1 MFLSIEE
8 IVKATGGKIL
18 NVSDAVTIKKID
30 TDSRIVTYYSLF
42 VALKGENN
50 DGHNF
55 IFDVIK
61 KGCKAVLVSE
71 EMQIDGATVIL
82 VKDTKIALGDIARY
96 YVNKLNL
103 KKIAIT
109 GSVGK
114 TTTKEMIASV
124 CEKIDKTGKTQGN
137 FNNDI
142 GVPLTAFSLNDE
154 KIAIFEMG
162 MNHFGEIEYL
172 SQIVNPEIA
181 VITNIGYSHIEN
193 LGSREG
199 ILKAKLEILKGMDEN
214 SYLILNGDD
223 PYLYS
228 VKNNIEANI
237 IYFGI
242 ENKECDI
249 VAKDIKEENETTI
262 FKIDDEEYKINVLG
276 VHNVYNALSAI
287 SVGRL
292 LSADNSRI
300 KEGLLSF
307 KPDGIRQNIVKK
319 DGYTFV
325 IDCYNAAPDSMI
337 ASLNVLSKLSGKRKI
352 AVFGSVAELG
362 DIRDELLY
370 EVGKKA
376 SECDL
381 YELITLSSDA
391 LSINKGAKDNGF
403 LREKNFST
411 NSEILEYLKSIIK
424 KDDVVLIKGSRKY
437 KMEEISEGLVNM
449 KW

>member
-8 IVKATGGKIL
+8 IVKATGGKL
-18 NVSDAVTIKKID
+18 SEKGDALTIKKID
-30 TDSRIVTYYSLF
+30 TDSRVVDSDSLF

-50 DGHNF
+50 DGHNY
-55 IFDVIK
+55 IEDVIN
-61 KGCKAVLVSE
+61 KGCRAILVSDE
-71 EMQIDGATVIL
+71 KKNYGVTSIL

-96 YVNKLNL
+96 YVKKLNP
-103 KKIAIT
+103 KRIAIT

-124 CEKIDKTGKTQGN
+124 CEAVDKTGKTKGN

-172 SQIVNPEIA
+172 SDIVKPEIA

-199 ILKAKLEILKGMDEN
+199 ILKAKLEILKGMDKD

-228 VKNNIEANI
+228 VKNKINAKL

-249 VAKDIKEENETTI
+249 IAYDIKEEDGTTV
-262 FKIDDEEYKINVLG
+262 FKVGTEEYKINVPG
-276 VHNVYNALSAI
+276 IHNVYNALSGIAT
-287 SVGRL
+287 GRL
-292 LSADNSRI
+292 LTDDISKI
-300 KEGLLSF
+300 KEGLLNF

-319 DGYTFV
+319 DGYTFI

-337 ASLNVLSKLSGKRKI
+337 ASLNVLKNISGKRKI

-362 DIRDELLY
+362 DVRDSLLY
-370 EVGKKA
+370 NVGKKV
-376 SECDL
+376 SECGL
-381 YELITLSSDA
+381 YELITLSEDA

-403 LREKNFST
+403 LREKNFSS
-411 NSEILEYLKSIIK
+411 NKEILEYLKSIME
-424 KDDVVLIKGSRKY
+424 KDDVILIKGSRKY
-437 KMEEISEGLVNM
+437 KMEEISEGLVNL
-449 KW
+449 K

>member
-1 MFLSIEE
+1 
-8 IVKATGGKIL
+8 
-18 NVSDAVTIKKID
+18 
-30 TDSRIVTYYSLF
+30 
-42 VALKGENN
+42 
-50 DGHNF
+50 
-55 IFDVIK
+55 
-61 KGCKAVLVSE
+61 
-71 EMQIDGATVIL
+71 MQIDGATVIL

-242 ENKECDI
+242 ENRECDI

-276 VHNVYNALSAI
+276 VHNVYNALS
-287 SVGRL
+287 
-292 LSADNSRI
+292 
-300 KEGLLSF
+300 
-307 KPDGIRQNIVKK
+307 
-319 DGYTFV
+319 
-325 IDCYNAAPDSMI
+325 
-337 ASLNVLSKLSGKRKI
+337 
-352 AVFGSVAELG
+352 
-362 DIRDELLY
+362 
-370 EVGKKA
+370 
-376 SECDL
+376 
-381 YELITLSSDA
+381 
-391 LSINKGAKDNGF
+391 
-403 LREKNFST
+403 
-411 NSEILEYLKSIIK
+411 IK
-424 KDDVVLIKGSRKY
+424 KHCQHRHVIHFCRIYFTTTLFF
-437 KMEEISEGLVNM
+437 ISQY
-449 KW
+449 

>member
-1 MFLSIEE
+1 MFLNIEE
-8 IVKATGGKIL
+8 IVEATGGELI
-18 NVSDAVTIKKID
+18 NRQGVTVIKQID
-30 TDSRIVTYYSLF
+30 IDSRTANQDSLF
-42 VALKGENN
+42 VALKGEKN

-55 IFDVIK
+55 ILDVISN
-61 KGCKAVLVSE
+61 GCKAVLISE
-71 EMQIDGATVIL
+71 PKKIDGVTVIL

-96 YVNKLNL
+96 YVKKLNL
-103 KKIAIT
+103 KRIAIT

-124 CEKIDKTGKTQGN
+124 CESIDKTGKTKGN

-162 MNHFGEIEYL
+162 MNHLGEIEYL
-172 SQIVNPEIA
+172 SNIVKPEIA

-193 LGSREG
+193 LGSRDG

-228 VKNNIEANI
+228 VKNSIKANI

-242 ENKECDI
+242 ENKDCDI
-249 VAKDIKEENETTI
+249 VAFDIKEENGTTV
-262 FKIDDEEYKINVLG
+262 FKVENEEYKINVPG

-287 SVGRL
+287 SLGRL
-292 LSADNSRI
+292 LTKDISKI
-300 KEGLLSF
+300 KEGLLNF

-319 DGYTFV
+319 DGYTLI
-325 IDCYNAAPDSMI
+325 IDCYNAAPDSMM
-337 ASLNVLSKLSGKRKI
+337 ASLNVLSNLSGNRKI
-352 AVFGSVAELG
+352 AVLGSVAELG

-376 SECDL
+376 SECGL
-381 YELITLSSDA
+381 YELITLSDDA

-403 LREKNFST
+403 LNEKNFKD
-411 NSEILEYLKSIIK
+411 NAQILEYLKSIIK
-424 KDDVVLIKGSRKY
+424 KDDVILIKGSRKY
-437 KMEEISEGLVNM
+437 KMEEISEGLVN
-449 KW
+449 

>member
-1 MFLSIEE
+1 
-8 IVKATGGKIL
+8 
-18 NVSDAVTIKKID
+18 
-30 TDSRIVTYYSLF
+30 
-42 VALKGENN
+42 
-50 DGHNF
+50 
-55 IFDVIK
+55 
-61 KGCKAVLVSE
+61 
-71 EMQIDGATVIL
+71 
-82 VKDTKIALGDIARY
+82 
-96 YVNKLNL
+96 
-103 KKIAIT
+103 
-109 GSVGK
+109 
-114 TTTKEMIASV
+114 
-124 CEKIDKTGKTQGN
+124 
-137 FNNDI
+137 
-142 GVPLTAFSLNDE
+142 
-154 KIAIFEMG
+154 
-162 MNHFGEIEYL
+162 
-172 SQIVNPEIA
+172 
-181 VITNIGYSHIEN
+181 
-193 LGSREG
+193 
-199 ILKAKLEILKGMDEN
+199 MDEN

-292 LSADNSRI
+292 LLADNSRI

-424 KDDVVLIKGSRKY
+424 KDDVILIKGSRKY